1 MNQNQDSSHEDPTD
15 EVALP
20 EGDASQEE
28 IRNDDPA
35 SETID
40 DISQSDSHEGEDGD
54 YRYVPDPAASE
65 QSQET
70 IGDDE
75 DSVVADEEDELV
87 DDQDEEHQEEYE
99 DEDAQDEDDEE
110 DDSED
115 EDLEQD
121 ESDEEQQDEEN
132 ELVDDQDEEYQEEY
146 EDEDALDED
155 DDEDDIE
162 EEDLEQDESDEE
174 QQDEEDEL
182 VDDQDEEYQEEHE
195 DEDAQDEDDEEDDS
209 EDEDLEQDESDE
221 EQQDEE
227 DELIDDQDEEY
238 REEYEDEDT
247 QDDEDDDDELIE
259 DKDQTQDASQPRD
272 LGPITLS
279 PIEIDHRT
287 LPLGILSAL
296 DDGSSVL
303 VDALA
308 GRCSVLGFGAK
319 RSHETVR
326 HVLANLTTDSAIW
339 LGKDT
344 TESAPEIQPLFLTS
358 LSSTARKSL
367 GSFFPSDMGI
377 PNDLIQINPSA
388 DAAIDNAISMARRLK
403 GDSCYRTIAIA
414 GSDHGRTG
422 MCRSATGIPEVQER
436 FGPMMAGFTHVP
448 MGDEKTLTAA
458 LDEQTACVLISPINL
473 QDAAIPCDAKF
484 LLRVRELC
492 DQHGIPLIIDETQV
506 VFGASG
512 HRATFQ
518 MLANINADLV
528 IFSAGLFNGI
538 TGGLTLGNSAFAK
551 ANADNLADYPLHTAI
566 LIDTLTQLDESELIS
581 PLPDDI
587 HPLAIKIAEA
597 ISGFE
602 FVRDINATGLTIGI
616 ESDIES
622 SHVVATAARH
632 GLRLASSG
640 PTAVRLQP
648 PLVLGE
654 IDQQAL
660 IERISSTMETLEQ
673 EFSDPAL

>member
-20 EGDASQEE
+20 EGDASPDEM
-28 IRNDDPA
+28 RNDDPE
-35 SETID
+35 SDTID
-40 DISQSDSHEGEDGD
+40 EISRTDSHEPEDGD
-54 YRYVPDPAASE
+54 YQYVPDPAASE
-65 QSQET
+65 PSQET
-70 IGDDE
+70 IADDGDPVVAAEEEEDEGTEDEDEYGDEDAQNEEDAVEDIEDEELVQDESDEEEQDDE
-75 DSVVADEEDELV
+75 NELV
-87 DDQDEEHQEEYE
+87 DDEDEEYQEEDE
-99 DEDAQDEDDEE
+99 DEDAQDEDDAEE
-110 DDSED
+110 DIED
-115 EDLEQD
+115 EELEQD
-121 ESDEEQQDEEN
+121 ESDEEEQGDEDD
-132 ELVDDQDEEYQEEY
+132 LVDDEDEEYQEE
-146 EDEDALDED
+146 DED
-155 DDEDDIE
+155 
-162 EEDLEQDESDEE
+162 S
-174 QQDEEDEL
+174 
-182 VDDQDEEYQEEHE
+182 
-195 DEDAQDEDDEEDDS
+195 
-209 EDEDLEQDESDE
+209 
-221 EQQDEE
+221 
-227 DELIDDQDEEY
+227 
-238 REEYEDEDT
+238 RG
-247 QDDEDDDDELIE
+247 EDDDDASIE
-259 DKDQTQDASQPRD
+259 NRDQNKDGSQPRD
-272 LGPITLS
+272 LEAITLS
-279 PIEIDHRT
+279 PIEIDHSV
-287 LPLGILSAL
+287 LPVGVLSAL
-296 DDGSSVL
+296 DDGSGVL

-308 GRCSVLGFGAK
+308 GRCSALGFGAK
-319 RSHETVR
+319 RPHETVQQ
-326 HVLANLTTDSAIW
+326 VLENLTTDSAIW

-344 TESAPEIQPLFLTS
+344 TESAPEIRPLFLTS

-367 GSFFPSDMGI
+367 GSFFPSGMGI
-377 PNDLIQINPSA
+377 PDGLIQISPSA

-458 LDEQTACVLISPINL
+458 LDEQTACVLISPVNL

-492 DQHGIPLIIDETQV
+492 DQQDIPLIIDETQV

-512 HRATFQ
+512 HPATFQ

-538 TGGLTLGNSAFAK
+538 TGGLTLGNSEFAK
-551 ANADNLADYPLHTAI
+551 TNADNLADYPLQTAI

-648 PLVLGE
+648 PLLLGE

>member
-20 EGDASQEE
+20 EGDAPQEE

-40 DISQSDSHEGEDGD
+40 DISHSDSHEGEDGE

-87 DDQDEEHQEEYE
+87 DEEDEEYQEEYE
-99 DEDAQDEDDEE
+99 DEDAQDEDDDEDDIEEE
-110 DDSED
+110 DLEQDKSDEEQQVEEDELVDDQDEEYQEEYEDEDAQDQDDDEDDIED

-146 EDEDALDED
+146 EDEDA
-155 DDEDDIE
+155 
-162 EEDLEQDESDEE
+162 
-174 QQDEEDEL
+174 QDEE
-182 VDDQDEEYQEEHE
+182 
-195 DEDAQDEDDEEDDS
+195 
-209 EDEDLEQDESDE
+209 
-221 EQQDEE
+221 
-227 DELIDDQDEEY
+227 
-238 REEYEDEDT
+238 
-247 QDDEDDDDELIE
+247 DDDELIE

-272 LGPITLS
+272 LGAITLS

-296 DDGSSVL
+296 DDGSGVL

-308 GRCSVLGFGAK
+308 GRCSALGFGAK
-319 RSHETVR
+319 QPHETVR

-648 PLVLGE
+648 PLLLGE

>member
-1 MNQNQDSSHEDPTD
+1 MEDIEDEELVQDESD
-15 EVALP
+15 E
-20 EGDASQEE
+20 EE
-28 IRNDDPA
+28 
-35 SETID
+35 
-40 DISQSDSHEGEDGD
+40 Q
-54 YRYVPDPAASE
+54 
-65 QSQET
+65 
-70 IGDDE
+70 DDE
-75 DSVVADEEDELV
+75 NELV
-87 DDQDEEHQEEYE
+87 DDEDEEYQEEDE
-99 DEDAQDEDDEE
+99 DEDAQDEDDAVE
-110 DDSED
+110 DIED
-115 EDLEQD
+115 EELEQD
-121 ESDEEQQDEEN
+121 ESDAEEQG
-132 ELVDDQDEEYQEEY
+132 DD
-146 EDEDALDED
+146 
-155 DDEDDIE
+155 
-162 EEDLEQDESDEE
+162 
-174 QQDEEDEL
+174 DEL
-182 VDDQDEEYQEEHE
+182 VDDEDEECQEE
-195 DEDAQDEDDEEDDS
+195 DEDS
-209 EDEDLEQDESDE
+209 
-221 EQQDEE
+221 
-227 DELIDDQDEEY
+227 
-238 REEYEDEDT
+238 RG
-247 QDDEDDDDELIE
+247 EDDDDASIE
-259 DKDQTQDASQPRD
+259 NRDQNKDGSQPRD
-272 LGPITLS
+272 LEAITLS
-279 PIEIDHRT
+279 PIEIDHSV
-287 LPLGILSAL
+287 LPVGVLSAL
-296 DDGSSVL
+296 DDGSGVL

-308 GRCSVLGFGAK
+308 GRCSALGFGAK
-319 RSHETVR
+319 RPHETVQQ
-326 HVLANLTTDSAIW
+326 VLENLTTDSAIW

-344 TESAPEIQPLFLTS
+344 TESAPEIRPLFLTS
-358 LSSTARKSL
+358 LSSMARKSL
-367 GSFFPSDMGI
+367 GSFFPSGMGI
-377 PNDLIQINPSA
+377 PDGLIQISPSA

-458 LDEQTACVLISPINL
+458 LDEQTACVLISPVNL

-492 DQHGIPLIIDETQV
+492 DQQDIPLIIDETQV

-538 TGGLTLGNSAFAK
+538 TGGLTLGNSEFAK
-551 ANADNLADYPLHTAI
+551 TNADNLADYPLQTAI

-648 PLVLGE
+648 PLLLGE

>member
-20 EGDASQEE
+20 EGDAPQEE

-40 DISQSDSHEGEDGD
+40 DISHSDSHEGEDGE

-87 DDQDEEHQEEYE
+87 DEEDEEYQEEYE
-99 DEDAQDEDDEE
+99 DEDAQDEDDDE
-110 DDSED
+110 DDIEE

-121 ESDEEQQDEEN
+121 KSDEEQQVEED

-146 EDEDALDED
+146 EDEDA
-155 DDEDDIE
+155 
-162 EEDLEQDESDEE
+162 
-174 QQDEEDEL
+174 
-182 VDDQDEEYQEEHE
+182 
-195 DEDAQDEDDEEDDS
+195 QDEDDEEDDI
-209 EDEDLEQDESDE
+209 EDEDLEQEESDE

-238 REEYEDEDT
+238 QEEYEDEDT
-247 QDDEDDDDELIE
+247 QDDDEDDDELIE

-272 LGPITLS
+272 LGAITLS

-296 DDGSSVL
+296 DDGSGVL

-308 GRCSVLGFGAK
+308 GRCSALGFGAK
-319 RSHETVR
+319 QPHETVR

-648 PLVLGE
+648 PLLLGE

>member
-20 EGDASQEE
+20 EGDAPQEE

-40 DISQSDSHEGEDGD
+40 DISHSDSHEGEDGE

-87 DDQDEEHQEEYE
+87 DEEDEEYQEEYE
-99 DEDAQDEDDEE
+99 DEDAQDEDDDEDDIEEEDLEQDKSDEEQQVEEDELVDDQDEEYQEEYEDEDAQDQDDDE

-121 ESDEEQQDEEN
+121 VSDEEQQDEEN

-146 EDEDALDED
+146 EDEDTQD
-155 DDEDDIE
+155 DDE
-162 EEDLEQDESDEE
+162 
-174 QQDEEDEL
+174 
-182 VDDQDEEYQEEHE
+182 
-195 DEDAQDEDDEEDDS
+195 
-209 EDEDLEQDESDE
+209 
-221 EQQDEE
+221 
-227 DELIDDQDEEY
+227 
-238 REEYEDEDT
+238 
-247 QDDEDDDDELIE
+247 DDDELIE

-272 LGPITLS
+272 LGAITLS

-296 DDGSSVL
+296 DDGSGVL

-308 GRCSVLGFGAK
+308 GRCSALGFGAK
-319 RSHETVR
+319 QPHETVR

-648 PLVLGE
+648 PLLLGE